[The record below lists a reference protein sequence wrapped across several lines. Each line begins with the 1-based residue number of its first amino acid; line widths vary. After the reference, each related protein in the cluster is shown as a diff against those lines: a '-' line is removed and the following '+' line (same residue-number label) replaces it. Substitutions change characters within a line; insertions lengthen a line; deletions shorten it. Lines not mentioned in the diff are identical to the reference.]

1 MSKVRITEYLDV
13 DLDAEMWCCHVCDRE
28 LTSARENYKR
38 GCLVQ
43 ERDAKE
49 IYPPIFKD
57 TEFNLTVAEG
67 YGVFVEYYC
76 PGCGTM
82 VENELLPE
90 GYPPTYDIELDI
102 DALMASARGSG

>member
-28 LTSARENYKR
+28 LTGARENYKR

-82 VENELLPE
+82 VENELLPA

-102 DALMASARGSG
+102 DALKANARGSG